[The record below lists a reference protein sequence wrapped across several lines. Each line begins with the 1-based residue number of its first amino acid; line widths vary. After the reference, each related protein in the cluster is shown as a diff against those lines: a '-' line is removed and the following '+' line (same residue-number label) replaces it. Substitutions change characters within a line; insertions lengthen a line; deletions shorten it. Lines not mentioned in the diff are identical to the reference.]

1 MIFFSHTEQFSV
13 VSYLSNPSFPCCLL
27 KYHHSVKPFLIT
39 LFPKGKDIFPR
50 GGGVDVDGDIGNMN
64 FLSSRVERNAVS
76 RYIVYIAEI
85 VNCSPRDSLGVAWQ

>member
-1 MIFFSHTEQFSV
+1 MIFFHVLNSLV
-13 VSYLSNPSFPCCLL
+13 LSPTYDNLSFPCCLL
-27 KYHHSVKPFLIT
+27 KYRHSVKPFLIT